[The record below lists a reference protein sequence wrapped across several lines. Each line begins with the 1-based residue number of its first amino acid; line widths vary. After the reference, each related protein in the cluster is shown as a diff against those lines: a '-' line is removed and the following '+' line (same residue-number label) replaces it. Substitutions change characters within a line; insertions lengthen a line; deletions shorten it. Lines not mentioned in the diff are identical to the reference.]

1 MDRRFELRKQQIL
14 KDAELKPE
22 LSNGMLDRLEAFA
35 EPFAA
40 SLGRREMKEH
50 AHQYLGGLLSDL
62 ERKNIESIA
71 YRYDQDRRGLQRFI
85 GAAPWDFMPLEKEL
99 VSRVGNCLGQ
109 SDGVIVF
116 DPSGHK
122 KCGNDSVGVQRQWLG
137 RLGKI
142 ENCQVGLYMGYVSR
156 CDHALVASRLYLPKE
171 WAKDRKR
178 RKQCGVPKE
187 IRFQTR
193 HELALAMLKEHGGLL
208 AHQWIAGD
216 DEMGRSTAFRRQL
229 RDLEELYLL
238 AVPSNTT
245 VRDLEGPLPPYAGR
259 GHHSKP
265 PFQRVDRWCASL
277 SESEW
282 TRIDVRDSEKG
293 PLVLEIVKRRILAR
307 TERSRNNLA
316 EELLVVTRYQE
327 QGGTMKY
334 DYHLSNASVDT
345 PLDELARVTKA
356 EHLIED
362 AIKRAKSQ
370 AGLSDYETRTWPGWY
385 HHNVLSLIA
394 TWFLACEMRRGKK
407 IHSRCNGSS
416 NSHALDITSTSS
428 LRLRTSRLGYPVCAA
443 KKPPQGTRS
452 LLSLQETQPI
462 GSIET

>member
-1 MDRRFELRKQQIL
+1 MDRRFELRKRQIL

-22 LSNGMLDRLEAFA
+22 LSNEMLYRLEAFS

-109 SDGVIVF
+109 NDSIIVF

-142 ENCQVGLYMGYVSR
+142 ENCQVGLYMGYVARS
-156 CDHALVASRLYLPKE
+156 DHALVASRLYLPKE

-178 RKQCGVPKE
+178 RKKCGVPKE

-193 HELALAMLKEHGGLL
+193 HELALAMLKEHGDILP
-208 AHQWIAGD
+208 HQWIAGD

-229 RDLEELYLL
+229 RELEELYLL
-238 AVPSNTT
+238 AVPSNTS
-245 VRDLEGPLPPYAGR
+245 VRDLEGPFPPYAGR
-259 GHHSKP
+259 GPYPKP

-293 PLVLEIVKRRILAR
+293 PLVLEIVKRRVLAH
-307 TERSRNNLA
+307 TERSRENLA

-334 DYHLSNASVDT
+334 DYLLSNASVDT

-370 AGLSDYETRTWPGWY
+370 AGLSDYETRTWSGWH

-407 IHSRCNGSS
+407 IHSRRNGSS
-416 NSHALDITSTSS
+416 NSHALEITSTSS
-428 LRLRTSRLGYPVCAA
+428 LRLRTSRLGDPVCAA
-443 KKPPQGTRS
+443 KKLPQGTRS
-452 LLSLQETQPI
+452 LLSLQET
-462 GSIET
+462 